1 MQASWRKNIESIM
14 IIKLRYIPII
24 LCLVVVLG
32 GSSTKAIAFAAK
44 SSVPRRHVT
53 NRRTTPPA
61 TVRQHDAGR
70 KQEANG
76 NILSKRR
83 RNLLLL
89 QASSSGEASSSE
101 AAAQDSGDRKT
112 SSMQKKLGDFRQF
125 ASKNFFL
132 VGMFVAVGLARLAP
146 ALGKN
151 GGILRPELFIG
162 RFGVTFIFLLSGLSL
177 ELAQLKDAV
186 SNVKLNLLIQSG
198 TFLAWPF
205 LLGLPLTRLIGN
217 HFPSLFPSALL
228 DGLLILT
235 CLPTTVNMCVILS
248 RTAGGNTASALCN
261 AIISNLI
268 GIFAT
273 PALLFRFFGASIQ
286 LPFLDMLFKL
296 CNKVLVPVAVGQA
309 LRATRVKTFYAKH
322 SKTFKRTQ
330 EVILLSIL
338 WNAFCT
344 AICKGLGLSLQH
356 GLALAIVLPTLHA
369 ISLAALFQFFSLPI
383 LGFTRQDVVSA
394 MFCASQKTLAFGLP
408 LIQTIFEG
416 NPNLALFCA
425 PLMFFHPLELIMGS
439 SLIPRLERY
448 TAHEE

>member
-1 MQASWRKNIESIM
+1 MNSRCFW
-14 IIKLRYIPII
+14 I
-24 LCLVVVLG
+24 LCLLVGACLE
-32 GSSTKAIAFAAK
+32 AFAFAA
-44 SSVPRRHVT
+44 
-53 NRRTTPPA
+53 RTIIPNKASTSRMPQALPNGIQSTGIRFSRNVKTHA
-61 TVRQHDAGR
+61 
-70 KQEANG
+70 ANDG
-76 NILSKRR
+76 TAANENGGGS
-83 RNLLLL
+83 LL
-89 QASSSGEASSSE
+89 QKNLNSFG
-101 AAAQDSGDRKT
+101 K
-112 SSMQKKLGDFRQF
+112 F

-146 ALGKN
+146 SLGKN

-177 ELAQLKDAV
+177 ELSQLKDAA
-186 SNVKLNLLIQSG
+186 SNVKLNLLIQLG
-198 TFLAWPF
+198 TFAAWPF
-205 LLGLPLTRLIGN
+205 LLGLPLTNLIGN
-217 HFPSLFPSALL
+217 YLPRLFPSALL

-261 AIISNLI
+261 AIISNLL
-268 GIFAT
+268 GIFVT

-286 LPFLDMLFKL
+286 LPFLEMLFKL
-296 CNKVLVPVAVGQA
+296 CNKVLVPVTVGQA
-309 LRATRVKTFYAKH
+309 LRATPVKLFYSTHA
-322 SKTFKRTQ
+322 KTFKRTQ

-344 AICKGLGLSLQH
+344 AICKGLGLSLQQ
-356 GLALAIVLPTLHA
+356 GLALAVVLPALHA
-369 ISLAALFQFFSLPI
+369 ISLTALFKFFSLPA
-383 LGFTRQDVVSA
+383 LKFSRQDAVSA

-425 PLMFFHPLELIMGS
+425 PLMFFHPLELIIGS

-448 TAHEE
+448 TASDAE